1 MKPATKADK
10 RETFNNMANHIVHET
25 RMKPANKA
33 GKTDIS
39 SN

>member
-10 RETFNNMANHIVHET
+10 RETFNMMTINIVQET